1 MGWAL
6 GCGDFAR
13 DVGGSLFCF
22 CFAFLGCNWLFWA
35 VAFPSFLGRFCLF
48 FCFLGLGLL
57 YSLVVLLRLLEINA
71 YLSKKKIMIMVRG
84 WNIKTHY
91 ILEVGNGFLLDSLR
105 VFNPAPIR

>member
-71 YLSKKKIMIMVRG
+71 YLSKKKNNDYGQRMEHQ
-84 WNIKTHY
+84 N
-91 ILEVGNGFLLDSLR
+91 SLYFGSGQR
-105 VFNPAPIR
+105 LPA